1 MCTEVLAIT
10 EYAIVAQTYRYLLYL
25 SDVIY
30 RSVNGIIPDA
40 VDVAAKQK
48 QKMLFDC
55 FQATTHT

>member
-1 MCTEVLAIT
+1 MLCQYVPT
-10 EYAIVAQTYRYLLYL
+10 EYAIVAQTYYRYLLYL

-48 QKMLFDC
+48 QKSAL
-55 FQATTHT
+55 